1 MSTMTRRIRRVA
13 PAPARAGTRGFEFM
27 SDFGREQLAVYTD
40 ASSALFRGFE
50 SMRGVQQEA
59 AQATAA
65 RYEDAARRLRETSAP
80 ADLMTIPF
88 GLLQEDLQGA
98 IRYWQELAG
107 TALETQTEIMGC
119 AWHLLNSET
128 ALESVSAVED
138 AIDAIPGVRN
148 LFPLFPRKPRAA
160 EPNNA
165 QA

>member
-1 MSTMTRRIRRVA
+1 MSTMTRRRRRS
-13 PAPARAGTRGFEFM
+13 APARAGARGLEFM
-27 SDFGREQLAVYTD
+27 SDFGREQLAMFTEV
-40 ASSALFRGFE
+40 SSALFRGFE
-50 SMRGVQQEA
+50 TMRSVQQEA

-65 RYEDAARRLRETSAP
+65 RYEDAARRLRESSGP
-80 ADLMTIPF
+80 ADLMTIPL

-119 AWHLLNSET
+119 AWHLVNSET

-148 LFPLFPRKPRAA
+148 LFPRQPRTVDV
-160 EPNNA
+160 NDA